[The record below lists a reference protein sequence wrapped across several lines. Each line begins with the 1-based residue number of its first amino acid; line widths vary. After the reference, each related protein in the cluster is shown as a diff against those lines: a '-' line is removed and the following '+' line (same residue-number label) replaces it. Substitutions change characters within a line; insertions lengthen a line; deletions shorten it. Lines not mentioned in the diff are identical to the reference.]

1 MTKKKMT
8 VTIVLCV
15 FLLFCCAEAMN
26 YMSALNYVEQNI
38 GKYWNSKT
46 YADEKVNEF
55 EQSEEKDPEKLH
67 YWLSYYTPSNFTFCD
82 LPYAYG
88 MIDREGNILLR
99 SESGVWWY
107 DDESEE
113 YNYVSLEGY
122 LTSEIKRDIIKFKRQ
137 SGHGNLLVDEVEIY
151 TSYGYM
157 IPVSITLNDQRGN
170 YKKFKFSNTIPT
182 QTIGE
187 NQILKWV
194 FYDLNEKSI
203 DHRYYEKITAEVEE
217 MLKSYEFSEN
227 SGGGGFRSAG
237 YMYWDYSFDNYY
249 YAVVCDYSTFHTTIT
264 SEMFVALTVYT
275 LILFAVAAA
284 VILIV
289 ATRMYNKNL
298 RMRESKRAF
307 TSAAAHE
314 LKTPL
319 AVIQN
324 QCECVL
330 DEIAPEKN
338 TEYVNSIYSEALR
351 MNEIVKTLLTF
362 NRLSDTEKVSKTR
375 CNLSELVKGE
385 IKKYDNFAKGKDIN
399 IKLCIEENIFA
410 ECNEDLIAMAVDN
423 YLSNAFKYASG
434 NKRVEI
440 TLKKQ
445 GKEFVFEVYNDG
457 EKIPLGLNV
466 WRLLT
471 RADTARSRED
481 SSTGMGLPICKRI
494 FDLHGYGYMDF
505 NMSEGVK
512 FEFRGK
518 YVK

>member
-1 MTKKKMT
+1 MTKKKLKG
-8 VTIVLCV
+8 IILLCV

-26 YMSALNYVEQNI
+26 YISTLNYVEQNI
-38 GKYWNSKT
+38 GKFWNSNN
-46 YADEKVNEF
+46 YVYEQISEF
-55 EQSEEKDPEKLH
+55 EQSEEKDLIKLH
-67 YWLSYYTPSNFTFCD
+67 NKLSYYTPSNYTFSD

-88 MIDREGNILLR
+88 MIDREGNIVFK
-99 SESGVWWY
+99 SGSGVWWY
-107 DDESEE
+107 DEQGDC
-113 YNYVSLEGY
+113 NYVSLEGY
-122 LTSEIKRDIIKFKRQ
+122 LTSEIKRDIMKFKRQ
-137 SGHGNLLVDEVEIY
+137 SGHGNLLVEEVEIY
-151 TSYGYM
+151 TSYGFTA
-157 IPVSITLNDQRGN
+157 PVSITLNDQNGN
-170 YKKFKFSNTIPT
+170 YRKFKFSHTKPT
-182 QTIGE
+182 QAISE
-187 NQILKWV
+187 DQISRWI
-194 FYDLNEKSI
+194 FYDLNERSI
-203 DHRYYEKITAEVEE
+203 DHKYYEKITAEVEE
-217 MLKSYEFSEN
+217 MLTSYEFNDN

-237 YMYWDYSFDNYY
+237 YMYWDYCYDDYY
-249 YAVVCDYSTFHTTIT
+249 YAIVIDYSTFYTTVT
-264 SEMFVALTVYT
+264 SSMFGYLTVYT
-275 LILFAVAAA
+275 LILFAVATV

-298 RMRESKRAF
+298 SMRESKRAF

-330 DEIAPEKN
+330 DGIAPEKN
-338 TEYVNSIYSEALR
+338 TEYISSIYSEALR

-362 NRLSDTEKVSKTR
+362 NRLSDTEKVSKTH
-375 CNLSELVKGE
+375 CNLSELVKSE

-434 NKRVEI
+434 KKRVEI
-440 TLKKQ
+440 ALKKQ

-466 WRLLT
+466 WRLMT
-471 RADTARSRED
+471 RADAARSRED
-481 SSTGMGLPICKRI
+481 GSTGMGLPICKRI